1 MAVILIETQK
11 FDETSTKSITSQM
24 SSTLLGQP
32 LGMIHLVSKNP
43 SISSGELVSFVVG
56 CCSRNVWPGIRIR
69 RAALYI
75 RIRLIALYIK
85 IRRAALC
92 SLQRL
97 ENQGFLIKLDSSPQG
112 HMYPQPKRGQV
123 PKALIIH

>member
-24 SSTLLGQP
+24 PSTLLGQP
-32 LGMIHLVSKNP
+32 LGMIHLVSKN
-43 SISSGELVSFVVG
+43 
-56 CCSRNVWPGIRIR
+56 
-69 RAALYI
+69 
-75 RIRLIALYIK
+75 RLIALYIK